1 MNSDQHG
8 TRKKTSI
15 DSDVEGNAPEA
26 PALHK
31 ELQAIRVLMGRS
43 SLLQEGHTSWLSNA
57 SVSSESMCTS
67 NRLRFTPKERKVL
80 KA

>member
-8 TRKKTSI
+8 TRKKTLI
-15 DSDVEGNAPEA
+15 DSDVAPEA

-31 ELQAIRVLMGRS
+31 ELQAIRVLRGRS